1 MELWARQPVPLL
13 VSRAPPPF
21 PAVPSPVTGAP
32 FLSRSSAV
40 PLPFL
45 CRSSQKEGREGGGG
59 GSPAAYASLGVAPAE
74 GARDGGRR
82 GNDGASVNVDVDA
95 HDGHVPVSLWIDDER
110 STACALSAGRRATLL
125 PRRSPSAAASADAE
139 GCAAMRRLYR
149 EDWALYQAH
158 CLSPAQ

>member
-59 GSPAAYASLGVAPAE
+59 GSPAASLSG
-74 GARDGGRR
+74 
-82 GNDGASVNVDVDA
+82 
-95 HDGHVPVSLWIDDER
+95 W
-110 STACALSAGRRATLL
+110 
-125 PRRSPSAAASADAE
+125 PRRRERGMAGAAAA
-139 GCAAMRRLYR
+139 GLAAGLAAYAATSRVRTIFL
-149 EDWALYQAH
+149 WNF
-158 CLSPAQ
+158 